1 MACVALAAKLR
12 MVMLEKA
19 QLKKQNWMKEA
30 FLKTLSHELRTPL
43 HSVCGLAEIIAKD
56 DLYLSKS
63 EKRAIANQILYNV
76 ELISTQLDEVLLF
89 AGNGNGHKLQEETLS
104 PNQLCLKC
112 VEANRI
118 KEQLNPNIKLTFRRE
133 LSDETFIRT
142 DRHLLE
148 YIINQIIKETGYTDV
163 VTVATGGL
171 GKIIFDETD
180 TIQIYDP
187 DLTLHVGYWFV
198 VLWGLCAGMF
208 VGCVSAALAEV
219 LSIFP
224 VLFRRLNVKSG
235 MSFYMIMMA
244 LGKMSGAFW
253 YFFHG
258 LEP

>member
-1 MACVALAAKLR
+1 MIDCIIIILSIACVALAAKLR

-148 YIINQIIKETGYTDV
+148 YIINQMVVNAFKYTKEGT
-163 VTVATGGL
+163 VTIGCCSQENPQR
-171 GKIIFDETD
+171 IIFYVEDTGCGVPKGREEAMFNWFDEPNENYQD
-180 TIQIYDP
+180 TELEMSIVQKIAMK
-187 DLTLHVGYWFV
+187 LGGY
-198 VLWGLCAGMF
+198 
-208 VGCVSAALAEV
+208 
-219 LSIFP
+219 LSINP
-224 VLFRRLNVKSG
+224 TYTNGTRIEMTMVIS
-235 MSFYMIMMA
+235 
-244 LGKMSGAFW
+244 
-253 YFFHG
+253 
-258 LEP
+258 